1 LNYKIGKRVENINF
15 FKRGGGGMNKADLA
29 DQIAQFVSSKKEAR
43 EVVET
48 LLDSIKKSLKK
59 KDPVAI
65 SGFGTFKVKQTKAR
79 MGRNPKTG
87 EAIQI
92 PAKKKVAFRASK
104 DLKEAVL

>member
-1 LNYKIGKRVENINF
+1 
-15 FKRGGGGMNKADLA
+15 MNKADLIEA
-29 DQIAQFVSSKKEAR
+29 VALKTTTKKEAQ
-43 EVVET
+43 EAVEA
-48 LLDSIKKSLKK
+48 LLDAIRGSLKK

-65 SGFGTFKVKQTKAR
+65 SGFGTFKVKETKAR

-104 DLKEAVL
+104 DLKAIL

>member
-1 LNYKIGKRVENINF
+1 
-15 FKRGGGGMNKADLA
+15 MNKADLA
-29 DQIAQFVSSKKEAR
+29 DQVVQFVTTKKQAK

-48 LLDSIKKSLKK
+48 LFSSITKSLKK

-65 SGFGTFKVKQTKAR
+65 SGFGTFKLKQTKAR

-87 EAIQI
+87 EAIQS
-92 PAKKKVAFRASK
+92 PAKKKITFRASK